1 MQRRQWYGHREAGES
16 VLLWLVFWKKLALS
30 LSWAVPQSLHTGTV
44 RWHGCPSPCSRRSP
58 ATVTLSLGG
67 TAALLSSLQGFRLLL
82 QTSRRADLC
91 LVLGR
96 ETPCTRF
103 PTTQNLYFFLFSS
116 TDWMESILS
125 PEPTM
130 SLWSQREGGGRE
142 GRGTEAKGRW
152 GRTTRFPGAFLS
164 EWMRVEGS
172 GCPQDFTGLGKGA
185 LLAWIKGD
193 AGSYMG
199 VGLGHACRH
208 EYTCTQTQTH
218 IHTRAFSLLGVL
230 KCQSE
235 AADLSCQ
242 YPGDNSHLLDT
253 RMNYCQL
260 LPCAPQ
266 PGGPC
271 LSRPQYSWP
280 FHRPLWVSPKPP
292 SPQVEHIKQ
301 SLVRGRG
308 GGNLSHT
315 NIQDF
320 PRWQWKF
327 LTESKVPITRR
338 KCSQCSK
345 FFKKQFPKQYY
356 NPIFLNIPTSVI
368 SYVSLELQSPGW
380 SSSLH
385 PH

>member
-1 MQRRQWYGHREAGES
+1 MPEAFWTSLGICHAEKTVIWPQRGRGICSSLARFLKETCPFSQLSRPAITAHRE
-16 VLLWLVFWKKLALS
+16 LDDM
-30 LSWAVPQSLHTGTV
+30 AVPPLAPG
-44 RWHGCPSPCSRRSP
+44 
-58 ATVTLSLGG
+58 
-67 TAALLSSLQGFRLLL
+67 AAL
-82 QTSRRADLC
+82 
-91 LVLGR
+91 
-96 ETPCTRF
+96 P
-103 PTTQNLYFFLFSS
+103 P
-116 TDWMESILS
+116 
-125 PEPTM
+125 
-130 SLWSQREGGGRE
+130 
-142 GRGTEAKGRW
+142 
-152 GRTTRFPGAFLS
+152 S

-172 GCPQDFTGLGKGA
+172 GCPQDFTGLRKGA